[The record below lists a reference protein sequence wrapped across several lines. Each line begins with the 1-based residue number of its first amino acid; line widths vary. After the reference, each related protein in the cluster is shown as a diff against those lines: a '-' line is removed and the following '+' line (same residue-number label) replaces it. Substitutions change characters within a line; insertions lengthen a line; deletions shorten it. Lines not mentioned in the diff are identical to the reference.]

1 MRLLPTFRLG
11 ADKERTKK
19 ICLAVISFYSWID
32 GDDKNKHEEESF
44 NLVASISRGNV
55 FNKFLQPPVGYTNT
69 LSMINSGSQEAF
81 TTELSQILV
90 TNLVTLLLTV
100 YNTTHHEAVQ
110 IFRAVE
116 QDGLSYCKSLH
127 IWLQKN
133 NQRLGKNKKDTRK

>member
-1 MRLLPTFRLG
+1 MNRAGETSTDIRSSLQPG
-11 ADKERTKK
+11 
-19 ICLAVISFYSWID
+19 ICLVVINFYSWID

-44 NLVASISRGNV
+44 NLVANISRGNV

-90 TNLVTLLLTV
+90 TNLVTLLLTI
-100 YNTTHHEAVQ
+100 YNTTHLQAVQ
-110 IFRAVE
+110 IFRGVQ

-133 NQRLGKNKKDTRK
+133 NQRLSKNKKDTRK